1 MVCRL
6 EDGGVMVQR
15 LLAIFRKEFTQTLR
29 DRRTLTYVLVLPVVL
44 LFLFGYAVEIQVHHI
59 PTVVADASHDQHGWA
74 FLEAMET
81 SSFFDIEYYV
91 ESEAEAI
98 RAIDEGRV
106 RAAIVIPPGF
116 AAAVERGEAQV
127 LVVVDG
133 SDAMTVQSA
142 FNAAITVGEAHAVAL
157 LAQQLSRSGVQGTES
172 ALVPL
177 DVRTRVLYNP
187 DVRSLVF
194 MVPGMLGLILQQ
206 QTVMLTAMAIVR
218 ERELGTIEQ
227 LLVTPIRPW
236 ELMLGKILPNVA
248 IASLNMCTILALGV
262 FWFGVPFNGSVLLF
276 VWLTL
281 LFMFSGLG
289 LGILVSTVS
298 NNQRQ
303 AQQLTSMIM
312 LPGMMLS
319 GYIFPR
325 SQMPTVVQWAG
336 NLLPVT
342 HFLQI
347 ARGIMTKGVGLH
359 FVQSQV
365 IVLLIYGAT
374 VFSLSALS
382 FRERLE

>member
-1 MVCRL
+1 
-6 EDGGVMVQR
+6 MVQR

-29 DRRTLTYVLVLPVVL
+29 DRRTLTYVLILPVIL
-44 LFLFGYAVEIQVHHI
+44 LFLFGYAVEIQVDHI
-59 PTVVADASHDQHGWA
+59 PTVVADASHDQRSWA
-74 FLEAMET
+74 LVEAMET
-81 SSFFDIEYYV
+81 SSFFDIHYYV

-98 RAIDEGRV
+98 RAIDEGRA

-116 AAAVERGEAQV
+116 AAAVERGEAQALV
-127 LVVVDG
+127 LVDG

-157 LAQQLSRSGVQGTES
+157 LTEKLSRSGVQGGATL
-172 ALVPL
+172 APL

-227 LLVTPIRPW
+227 LLVTPVRAW

-262 FWFGVPFNGSVLLF
+262 FWFGVPFHGSVVLF

-298 NNQRQ
+298 SNQRQ

-325 SQMPTVVQWAG
+325 SQMPVVVQRAG
-336 NLLPVT
+336 DLLPVT

-365 IVLLIYGAT
+365 IVLLVYGAV
-374 VFSLSALS
+374 VFMLSALS